1 MANAFTK
8 TAAIAVA
15 AGLTLAGSAGIATDA
30 IAQETSTTTSN
41 PAPNDSPAAETINDA
56 VAADGT
62 VNLTIHKRANLTGE
76 LQSAN
81 GEVNPSPSGE
91 PLAGAKFSARKI
103 KGDITDQ
110 RVFNQIAKLA
120 NDRNIAGITAEGGP
134 GFDGEAIDLG
144 VTQPDGTLTE
154 KLRRGAYLIT
164 ETAVPTSDDAA
175 YIKSDPF
182 IVFLPMTNAQGDGW
196 NTNVHLYPKN
206 SMAKV
211 TKTVED
217 ADKHAGA
224 SKDSNKVVTYTLDGI
239 VPVAPEDNELTA
251 FNINDSYNSAELQLG
266 ANFLQSV
273 EVVRGET
280 RTVLDPA
287 DYTVTSSGETAGKNN
302 TTKSA
307 DGKTDRD
314 YNAGFVISLTKTGLS
329 KVQANDHVVATV
341 KATLLNAQEG
351 GDQDIWNS
359 VNETGTFKRK
369 QGTGSGF
376 EENPWETPHDEV
388 VTYLGNIE
396 VLKAGEKNDGS
407 REPLQGA
414 EFKIGKCNDEGT
426 AIVGDPIQTGT
437 TDNDG
442 KLLFEGLHVTD
453 VINNVPVAKPG
464 KYCLQETKAPAGY
477 SFDKNKVYPI
487 ELEKD
492 TRNATQPANFLEKGQ
507 TGNSAAYAETENG
520 TIRMNGVAINNVK
533 SSTPTLP
540 STGGMGVLII
550 VLAGLAIIGGGVY
563 AARRNS
569 QSA

>member
-1 MANAFTK
+1 MAKAIAK

-15 AGLTLAGSAGIATDA
+15 AGLTFAGSAGIATDA
-30 IAQETSTTTSN
+30 FAQETSTTVSN
-41 PAPNDSPAAETINDA
+41 PAPTDSPAAETINDA

-76 LQSAN
+76 LQPAN
-81 GEVNPSPSGE
+81 GAENAAPGGE
-91 PLAGAKFSARKI
+91 ALAGAKFSARKI

-120 NDRNIAGITAEGGP
+120 NDRDIAGITAEGGP

-144 VTQPDGTLTE
+144 ETQGDGGTLT
-154 KLRRGAYLIT
+154 KQLRRGAYLIT
-164 ETAVPTSDDAA
+164 ETNVPTSTDEA

-182 IVFLPMTNAQGDGW
+182 IVFLPMTNANGIGW
-196 NTNVHLYPKN
+196 NTDVHLYPKN

-211 TKTVED
+211 TKEVTD

-224 SKDSNKVVTYTLDGI
+224 SDDKNKVVTYTLDGI
-239 VPVAPEDNELTA
+239 VPVAPENNELTA
-251 FNINDSYNSAELQLG
+251 FNINDSYNSAELQLDE
-266 ANFLQSV
+266 NFLQSV

-280 RTVLDPA
+280 RTKLEPA
-287 DYTVTSSGETAGKNN
+287 DYNVVKGKNN

-307 DGKTDRD
+307 DGETARD
-314 YNAGFVISLTKTGLS
+314 YNAGFVISLTDEGLS

-341 KATLLNAQEG
+341 NATLLNAQEG

-359 VNETGTFKRK
+359 VNEAGTFKRK

-376 EENPWETPHDEV
+376 DENPWETPHDEV

-396 VLKAGEKNDGS
+396 VLKAGEQNDGS
-407 REPLQGA
+407 RKLLEGA
-414 EFKIGKCNDEGT
+414 EFKIGKCNADGT
-426 AIVGDPIQTGT
+426 AIDGDPIQTGT
-437 TDNDG
+437 TDKDG

-453 VINNVPVAKPG
+453 VINNVEVGTPGKSPG
-464 KYCLQETKAPAGY
+464 KYCLQETSAPKGY

-487 ELEKD
+487 ELRKD
-492 TRNATQPANFLEKGQ
+492 TRNSTQPANFLKAGQ
-507 TGNSAAYAETENG
+507 TENSANYTAPENG

-569 QSA
+569 QAA